1 VPGGAH
7 CGSSKWEEERVALV
21 SGLNHVAVLT
31 ADLDR
36 FIHFYTRVF
45 GLEVIFSE
53 RTPGLSHAILKISTN
68 SWLHP
73 AELPS
78 NPYADG
84 LGTMFQ
90 RGHLDHLSLTA
101 SSTEAFEQLRSR
113 LIEAR
118 ASDGRVDDLG
128 SFRTLWFVDPDGM
141 RGEVALIVDPS
152 LSKIHDPR
160 PIN

>member
-1 VPGGAH
+1 MCEDV
-7 CGSSKWEEERVALV
+7 RVALV

-36 FIHFYTRVF
+36 FIQFYTRVF

-53 RTPGLSHAILKISTN
+53 RTPGLSHAILKISAT

-73 AELPS
+73 AELPAS
-78 NPYADG
+78 PYVDG
-84 LGTMFQ
+84 LATMFQ

-101 SSTEAFEQLRSR
+101 ASTDGFEQLRLR
-113 LIEAR
+113 LLEAK
-118 ASDGRVDDLG
+118 ASDGRIDDLG
-128 SFRTLWFVDPDGM
+128 AFRTIWFVDPDGM
-141 RGEVALIVDPS
+141 RGEVALIVDPA
-152 LSKIHDPR
+152 LGNIHEPR

>member
-1 VPGGAH
+1 
-7 CGSSKWEEERVALV
+7 VALIA
-21 SGLNHVAVLT
+21 GLNHIAVVT

-36 FIHFYTRVF
+36 FIEFYTGVF

-53 RTPGLSHAILKISTN
+53 RTPALSHAILKISES

-90 RGHLDHLSLTA
+90 RGHLDHFSLTA
-101 SSTEAFEQLRSR
+101 ASPDAFQQLRSR
-113 LIEAR
+113 LIAAK
-118 ASDGRVDDLG
+118 ASDGRTDDLG
-128 SFRTLWFVDPDGM
+128 AFHTVWFVDPDGM
-141 RGEVALIVDPS
+141 RGEVALIVDPA
-152 LSKIHDPR
+152 LKDIHEPR
-160 PIN
+160 PRS

>member
-1 VPGGAH
+1 MCEDV
-7 CGSSKWEEERVALV
+7 RVALV

-36 FIHFYTRVF
+36 FIQFYTRVF

-53 RTPGLSHAILKISTN
+53 RTPGLSHAILKISAT

-73 AELPS
+73 AELPAS
-78 NPYADG
+78 PYADG
-84 LGTMFQ
+84 LATMFQ

-101 SSTEAFEQLRSR
+101 ASADGFEQLRLR
-113 LIEAR
+113 LLEAK
-118 ASDGRVDDLG
+118 ASDGRIDDLG
-128 SFRTLWFVDPDGM
+128 AFRTIWFVDPDGM
-141 RGEVALIVDPS
+141 RGEVALIVDPAFRS
-152 LSKIHDPR
+152 IHEPR